1 MELNL
6 KYVSEYL
13 KNVEF
18 MNKGVTIFIEAQT
31 GTGKT
36 TAILGGNGIEG
47 LIDRIGDKKL
57 IYLVNRL
64 ELKREIK
71 LHLCDK
77 FGITEHLNADGTVK
91 KLMIEIR
98 SYKLLAIKI
107 TIYLSKY

>member
-77 FGITEHLNADGTVK
+77 FGITEHLNADGTVNLK
-91 KLMIEIR
+91 ALDYINEFKN
-98 SYKLLAIKI
+98 I
-107 TIYLSKY
+107 TIMS